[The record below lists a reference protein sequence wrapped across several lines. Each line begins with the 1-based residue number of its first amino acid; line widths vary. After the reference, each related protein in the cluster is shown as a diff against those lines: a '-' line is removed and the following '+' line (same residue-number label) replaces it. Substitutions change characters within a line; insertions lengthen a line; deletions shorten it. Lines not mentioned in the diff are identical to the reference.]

1 VEKFICSALELGRES
16 NMGMWIELGIFLLV
30 IVWGLWQLHDVKKA
44 RAQTQ
49 ADKAQ
54 AEKAQQARDPG
65 SP

>member
-1 VEKFICSALELGRES
+1 VEKFSCPALELGRES
-16 NMGMWIELGIFLLV
+16 DMGIWIELGIFLLV

-44 RAQTQ
+44 RAKTQ

-54 AEKAQQARDPG
+54 ADKALQAREPG